1 MTTQGLTVKSYLLE
15 IYFFVRSCCLFLEPL
30 MMMMMMMTTFSRS
43 SGRVKVSVTR
53 VVSPPAGLDR
63 DFCSVRVVFLFFV
76 LFFQP
81 ELSLC

>member
-15 IYFFVRSCCLFLEPL
+15 IYFFVRSCLFLEPL